1 MAIYTIDAYFMCDRM
16 AILHD
21 KIAILRDRMPILRDT
36 MAQSKANQE
45 PIRPLI
51 HNCSTHSGIR

>member
-36 MAQSKANQE
+36 MAILFYYHGMAVVGEHKKLLMY
-45 PIRPLI
+45 P
-51 HNCSTHSGIR
+51 